1 MSTTAMCD
9 GFGTDYPGGYSAV
22 GRLQSPSRKVHG
34 LNSRGCFWAVSQAK
48 IEIFGCP
55 RAIGPGLACK
65 CVVKRNSWFPSSSG
79 IETFDWPRAIG
90 QVPHPEPRSGRIEI
104 WTDQIEILD

>member
-1 MSTTAMCD
+1 M
-9 GFGTDYPGGYSAV
+9 
-22 GRLQSPSRKVHG
+22 
-34 LNSRGCFWAVSQAK
+34 GCFPSK